1 MKYCMKNTLDNY
13 SLIIC
18 VKNMTFLLQLSR
30 FSLCQTMVLKFFIQK
45 GKLKPQI
52 RLKLYVFIYA
62 FSIKYIGLK
71 SSFLKFRNP
80 VDFLK

>member
-1 MKYCMKNTLDNY
+1 MA
-13 SLIIC
+13 
-18 VKNMTFLLQLSR
+18 F
-30 FSLCQTMVLKFFIQK
+30 KFFIQK

-52 RLKLYVFIYA
+52 TLKLYVFIYA